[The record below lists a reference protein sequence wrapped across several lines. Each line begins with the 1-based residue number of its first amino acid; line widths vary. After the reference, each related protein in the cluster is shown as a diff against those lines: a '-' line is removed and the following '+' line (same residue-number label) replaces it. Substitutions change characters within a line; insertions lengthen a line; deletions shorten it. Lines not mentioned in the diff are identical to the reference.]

1 MDLGIRGRRAAVAAG
16 SAGLGLATA
25 RALAE
30 EGVAVAICGRHE
42 DRLAEAVA
50 SIGEGAVGIVADMS
64 VEGDAARFAATAAD
78 RLGGPLDIVVANA
91 GGPPAGEASTT
102 PLTAFEEALHLN
114 FLSTVELCNAAV
126 GPMREAG
133 WGRILAITSI
143 GARQPIPS
151 LAASSAARAA
161 VTSYAKN
168 LATELAGTGVC
179 VNTIQP
185 GSHDTARMAHLAGVP
200 EHGPAPRL
208 GDPADFGRIAAF
220 LCSASVAFVSGA
232 SVLVD
237 GGVSRALQ

>member
-1 MDLGIRGRRAAVAAG
+1 MNLGIRGRRAAVAAG

-30 EGVAVAICGRHE
+30 EGVAVAICGRHQ
-42 DRLAEAVA
+42 DRLDEAVA
-50 SIGEGAVGIVADMS
+50 AIGEGAVGIVADMS
-64 VEGDAARFAATAAD
+64 VQGDATRFAETAAD

-91 GGPPAGEASTT
+91 GGPPPGEASTT
-102 PLTAFEEALHLN
+102 PLAAFEEALHLN
-114 FLSTVELCNAAV
+114 FLSTVELCNATVEA
-126 GPMREAG
+126 MRSAG

-168 LATELAGTGVC
+168 LATELVGTGVC

-185 GSHDTARMAHLAGVP
+185 GSHNTARMAHLSGVP

-220 LCSASVAFVSGA
+220 LCSEPVAFVSGSA
-232 SVLVD
+232 ILVD